1 MTHKDH
7 SSRFHSMLQIDCEG
21 CEFASMPPL
30 FELISAGNSRVNQIQ
45 IEMHAQGISAKTAR
59 AIYDFFLAADRA
71 KFRITHKERNHWGC
85 KGYRCVEYSLV
96 SESFLRFVNRNV
108 VCPEIGDI

>member
-1 MTHKDH
+1 MAHKDH
-7 SSRFHSMLQIDCEG
+7 SSLFLSIFQIDCEG
-21 CEFASMPPL
+21 CEFASIPPL
-30 FELISAGNSRVNQIQ
+30 FELISAGNVRVNQILV
-45 IEMHAQGISAKTAR
+45 EMHARGISKKTAR
-59 AIYDFFLAADRA
+59 ALYDFFLAADRA

-96 SESFLRFVNRNV
+96 SESFLRYVNGNV